1 MNRINSWDEF
11 QPLQELVV
19 GACYD
24 SDFFNDVKNIKA
36 RDALKKIID
45 DTNEDLEY
53 FIKTMQ
59 SHNIKVYKPDVK
71 KLGYKNSM

>member
-36 RDALKKIID
+36 RYALKKIID
-45 DTNEDLEY
+45 DTNEDL
-53 FIKTMQ
+53 
-59 SHNIKVYKPDVK
+59 
-71 KLGYKNSM
+71 